1 MTILLINDN
10 PVVSRLLSLCTRDDD
25 MILEKVS
32 SIDEASDTRYDVL
45 FADEASCQG
54 DIASLS
60 TRLDV
65 GKKIYLSY
73 NDDPMAGFD
82 ETVKKPFLPSQIIE
96 ILKTVEVREVE
107 DEVLMEE
114 PSMDVP
120 EIEELND
127 NDEVPSIFPLSAEE
141 IDEEE
146 LSEEA
151 EEESEEE
158 QSEEEN
164 VSLAVLDRDEIERIK
179 ALLDMDEE
187 EAEELDLN
195 EEAYESRKIEVI
207 KEQLIADGL
216 EIFEEEEIVDEI
228 SRFKEKKEKSK
239 KQLDKKQKPKKTEK
253 KKKKKSKNKKLTE
266 GELSA
271 IEDAVEEMIKNLKPK
286 EVKKLLKGKEIDV
299 KIHLE
304 DKK

>member
-25 MILEKVS
+25 IILEKVS
-32 SIDEASDTRYDVL
+32 NIDTASAERYDVL
-45 FADEASCQG
+45 FVDEASCEG
-54 DIASLS
+54 DVASLS

-73 NDDPMAGFD
+73 SDDPMAGFD
-82 ETVKKPFLPSQIIE
+82 ETIKKPFLPSQIID
-96 ILKTVEVREVE
+96 ILKTAEVREPV

-114 PSMDVP
+114 TSMDEAEAE
-120 EIEELND
+120 EISSKEEI
-127 NDEVPSIFPLSAEE
+127 PSIFPLSAEE

-146 LSEEA
+146 
-151 EEESEEE
+151 E
-158 QSEEEN
+158 QSEEEDVN
-164 VSLAVLDRDEIERIK
+164 SEVLNLDEIEKIK

-187 EAEELDLN
+187 ESEVFEVN
-195 EEAYESRKIEVI
+195 EESYESRKIEVI

-216 EIFEEEEIVDEI
+216 EIFKEEEIVDEV
-228 SRFKEKKEKSK
+228 SKPKEKKEKPRKLKEK
-239 KQLDKKQKPKKTEK
+239 KQKEKKEKDKKQKLKKIEK
-253 KKKKKSKNKKLTE
+253 KKKKKHTKFTE
-266 GELSA
+266 AELSA
-271 IEDAVEEMIKNLKPK
+271 IEDAVGEMIHNLKPK
-286 EVKKLLKGKEIDV
+286 ELKKLLKGKEIDV